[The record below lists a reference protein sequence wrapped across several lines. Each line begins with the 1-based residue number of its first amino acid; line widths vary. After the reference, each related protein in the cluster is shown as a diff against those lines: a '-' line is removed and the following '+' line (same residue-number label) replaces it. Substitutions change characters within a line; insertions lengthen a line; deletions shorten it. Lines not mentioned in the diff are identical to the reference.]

1 MTSMRL
7 LNRKAVW
14 LPALFLGAAALVFAV
29 LLVQKGG
36 PRAASA
42 ADHLDAPGLTPP
54 GGSVQTDITDVFAF
68 RSPTN
73 PQNTVLAL
81 NVNGVANASE
91 VAPGTDRPFAEA
103 IPRVESS
110 SPVTY
115 NFHVDNN
122 GDAIPD
128 VNIAAGFGK
137 PRPDGSQKLQVKIT
151 RGNGHKLNVEGESTP
166 FGATPRITRKDGIT
180 AFAGR
185 RDDPFFFDLP
195 GFLNILGP
203 GSLIGCGSASSHPE
217 RDFFAGRNVSSIVLE
232 LPSSLLT
239 GDSSKIGV
247 WGSTNVPDL
256 QLDRMGRPAIATV
269 FIPNNPLPPDRV
281 SDGKSSLKNTYN
293 HSDPVNDQANFRG
306 EIIDTLEAGFG
317 RSAADANALADF
329 LLPDILTFD
338 TASSTGFPN
347 GRGLDDD
354 VIDTELNLLSN
365 GAIPTDCVPSDNTLL
380 TTFPYLGNPN

>member
-1 MTSMRL
+1 
-7 LNRKAVW
+7 
-14 LPALFLGAAALVFAV
+14 
-29 LLVQKGG
+29 
-36 PRAASA
+36 
-42 ADHLDAPGLTPP
+42 
-54 GGSVQTDITDVFAF
+54 
-68 RSPTN
+68 
-73 PQNTVLAL
+73 
-81 NVNGVANASE
+81 
-91 VAPGTDRPFAEA
+91 
-103 IPRVESS
+103 
-110 SPVTY
+110 
-115 NFHVDNN
+115 
-122 GDAIPD
+122 
-128 VNIAAGFGK
+128 
-137 PRPDGSQKLQVKIT
+137 
-151 RGNGHKLNVEGESTP
+151 
-166 FGATPRITRKDGIT
+166 
-180 AFAGR
+180 
-185 RDDPFFFDLP
+185 
-195 GFLNILGP
+195 
-203 GSLIGCGSASSHPE
+203 
-217 RDFFAGRNVSSIVLE
+217 
-232 LPSSLLT
+232 
-239 GDSSKIGV
+239 
-247 WGSTNVPDL
+247 VPDL